1 MRVRTPDP
9 MLDIA
14 VQVEPPWPEGAWE
27 ALADRTVS
35 EALGATPHAGLAMG
49 PSMTEISIRLTSD
62 DEVHTLNRDYRGKDQ
77 PTNVLSFPMLDAEEL
92 SSSTAPELLL
102 GDIVLAHGVC
112 AREAEEKS
120 VTLEAHATHLIVHGM
135 LHLLGYDHQ
144 GSAEAEEMESLERGV
159 MARLGLHDPYLR
171 DEPEFDARG
180 FE

>member
-1 MRVRTPDP
+1 MIGVE
-9 MLDIA
+9 
-14 VQVEPPWPEGAWE
+14 VQVEKPWPARDWAVLTERA
-27 ALADRTVS
+27 VS
-35 EALGATPHAGLAMG
+35 SAVGATPHARPARFAAAA
-49 PSMTEISIRLTSD
+49 EVSIRFTSD
-62 DEVHTLNRDYRGKDQ
+62 EEVHALNRDYRGKDK

-92 SSSTAPELLL
+92 AEPSTPELLL

-112 AREAEEKS
+112 AREAAEKG

-144 GSAEAEEMESLERGV
+144 GSDEAEEMESLERGV
-159 MARLGLHDPYLR
+159 MARLGLHDPYVR